1 MQLLSPEAVHTF
13 SIRETPPLNKHPL
26 TRLCYTEI
34 MENPMNAL
42 SPHQARLLA
51 YFKRLEDGHGNLDAF
66 RAVESDLAALTH
78 LELFELF
85 NVRLQTQQ
93 PREILPYVDR
103 IMHAVTPFLK
113 LKSVELPNDSILDVL
128 MKENDALK
136 HRLQAIQ
143 NKLQGL
149 PIVPRDY
156 LNDFEALQAFTPHY
170 VKIQNVLFPHLERK
184 DERLTGTKIL
194 WSLQDQ
200 TKASLK
206 ALIAACQTKSIAD
219 DDFNQ
224 RLGTYFFHAYGLI
237 QKEEVI
243 LFQVAMQV
251 FSVEDLELVYDQCL
265 EFPWCFIEVPAR
277 LPKVKVN
284 SSRALTS
291 LTGNLDSTQLEL
303 VLNAL
308 PLDLTFIDEHD
319 KVRFF
324 NKPKDRTFPRS
335 PAVIGRDVR
344 NCHPA
349 ESVHVVN
356 AILEAFR
363 NGERDEAKFWLP
375 IKDQFLLIRYLAL
388 RDEHGV
394 YQGCLEIT
402 QDIAPIQAITGTRRL
417 LDWD

>member
-1 MQLLSPEAVHTF
+1 MWRNGVVV
-13 SIRETPPLNKHPL
+13 
-26 TRLCYTEI
+26 
-34 MENPMNAL
+34 
-42 SPHQARLLA
+42 ARSGS
-51 YFKRLEDGHGNLDAF
+51 YF
-66 RAVESDLAALTH
+66 H

-85 NVRLQTQQ
+85 AVKLESQQ
-93 PREILPYVDR
+93 PRLILPYVDR
-103 IMHAVTPFLK
+103 VMHVVTPFLK
-113 LKSVELPNDSILDVL
+113 PQAVDLPKDSILELFV
-128 MKENDALK
+128 KENNALK

-143 NKLQGL
+143 TKLQRL
-149 PIVPRDY
+149 PIVPSEYRE
-156 LNDFEALQAFTPHY
+156 DFEALNAFTPHY
-170 VKIQNVLFPHLERK
+170 QKIQNVLFPHLDRK
-184 DERLTGTKIL
+184 DPRLTGTKIL

-200 TKASLK
+200 TKAVLK
-206 ALIAACQTKSIAD
+206 ALIQDCQTKTQAD
-219 DDFNQ
+219 DTFNQ
-224 RLGTYFFHAYGLI
+224 HLGTYFFNAYGLI

-251 FSVEDLELVYDQCL
+251 LSADDLEVIYDQCL
-265 EFPWCFIEVPAR
+265 EFPWCFIDVPAR
-277 LPKVKVN
+277 LPKVTVKN
-284 SSRALTS
+284 TSAFTS
-291 LTGNLDSTQLEL
+291 LTGNLTPDQLEL
-303 VLNAL
+303 MLNAL
-308 PLDLTFIDEHD
+308 PLDLTLIDEHD
-319 KVRFF
+319 QVRYF

-375 IKDQFLLIRYLAL
+375 IKHQFLLIRYLAL

-394 YQGCLEIT
+394 YRGCLEIT